1 MTNKVSNMNSSSK
14 WKAQEKSCK
23 NYFDFK
29 KKEDRVEEKEKENHF
44 LLFCS
49 STR

>member
-1 MTNKVSNMNSSSK
+1 MTNKVGNVNCSSK
-14 WKAQEKSCK
+14 WKAQGKSCK

-29 KKEDRVEEKEKENHF
+29 KKEDHVEKKEKENHF
-44 LLFCS
+44 LIFCS